1 MTTSRA
7 ALTTIVA
14 HLSDGTRALIV
25 GRIDAFPGHP
35 AAGTPVE
42 PLAVGTGEAATDHDG
57 PLFALVSVTWATEV
71 TTHSLT
77 TGDTVTGLPV
87 APPATG
93 ATTTSGAAA
102 TGRPT
107 TVTIDVAGTLVL
119 PWSSVTVKVTV
130 TMPVVLDVSVIDCN
144 SC

>member
-14 HLSDGTRALIV
+14 HLSDGTRAHIV

-71 TTHSLT
+71 TTHNLT
-77 TGDTVTGLPV
+77 TGDTVTEYVPGFLGPSGTSWYLAPVTATEHGFRLVGRCAAGFHTARLPELAGID
-87 APPATG
+87 APRQVNVHDFP
-93 ATTTSGAAA
+93 
-102 TGRPT
+102 
-107 TVTIDVAGTLVL
+107 I
-119 PWSSVTVKVTV
+119 
-130 TMPVVLDVSVIDCN
+130 
-144 SC
+144 

>member
-77 TGDTVTGLPV
+77 TGDTVTECVPGFLGPSGTSWYLAPVSATEHGFRLVGRCAAGFHTARLPELAGID
-87 APPATG
+87 APRQVNVHDFP
-93 ATTTSGAAA
+93 
-102 TGRPT
+102 
-107 TVTIDVAGTLVL
+107 I
-119 PWSSVTVKVTV
+119 
-130 TMPVVLDVSVIDCN
+130 
-144 SC
+144 